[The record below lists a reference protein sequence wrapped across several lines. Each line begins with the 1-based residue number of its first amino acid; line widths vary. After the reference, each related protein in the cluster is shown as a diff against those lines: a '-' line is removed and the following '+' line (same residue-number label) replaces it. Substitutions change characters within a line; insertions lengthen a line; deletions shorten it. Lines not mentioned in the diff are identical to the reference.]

1 MPIKSSTHIIKGM
14 MQDSSPSKASPE
26 YAVDA

>member
-1 MPIKSSTHIIKGM
+1 MAIKTSTHIIKGM

-26 YAVDA
+26 YAIDA